1 MKELVEYLAT
11 SLVDN
16 PTDVNVEENREN
28 PQRLKYALTVKQDDL
43 GKVIGKKGR
52 TVKAMRVLLS
62 AFASMQGHEVSLQVI
77 EPAASGE
84 GESPSEPALEPPQDQ

>member
-1 MKELVEYLAT
+1 VKELVEFLAT

-16 PTDVNVEENREN
+16 PGDVRVEES
-28 PQRLKYALTVKQDDL
+28 QDHKKLQYALSVKQDDL

-62 AFASMQGHEVSLQVI
+62 AFASMQGQEVSLSVI
-77 EPAASGE
+77 EPERSGE
-84 GESPSEPALEPPQDQ
+84 ESEQPTPEEQ